1 MKPRWHEVT
10 AFFGGTFDP
19 PHLGH
24 LKAIRGLFSSPGVKK
39 VRIIP
44 SPIPPH
50 KSSFA
55 SIEQRL
61 KMAELNFAPLLGRDV
76 EIDFTEIERSV
87 RFPQQPT
94 YSYDTLCELRRE
106 ISELAFVIGTDQL
119 EKLDTW
125 HRFPD
130 ILNLCHWI
138 VLLRKPAGSEKADE
152 TLRRLASSGLVQSVT
167 DHQWKVQGQVQGNA
181 RGNTWIELVPTD
193 APALSSS
200 LVLETISK
208 TGQPPEDALSQ
219 EVQSYLKL
227 HRIYGMK

>member
-10 AFFGGTFDP
+10 ALFGGTFDP

-24 LKAIRGLFSSPGVKK
+24 LEAIRGLFSSPGVKK

-44 SPIPPH
+44 SPIPAH

-55 SIEQRL
+55 TIEQRL
-61 KMAELNFAPLLGRDV
+61 EMAHLNFAPLLGRDV
-76 EIDFTEIERSV
+76 EMDLREIERSV

-94 YSYDTLCELRRE
+94 YSYDTLCEIRRE
-106 ISELAFVIGTDQL
+106 IPELAFVIGTDQL

-125 HRFPD
+125 HRFPEV
-130 ILNLCHWI
+130 LNLCHWI
-138 VLLRKPAGSEKADE
+138 VLLRKPAGTEKAGE
-152 TLRRLASSGLVQSVT
+152 TLRRLASSGLVQGIT
-167 DHQWKVQGQVQGNA
+167 DYHWKIAGKPAGKTQGNA
-181 RGNTWIELVPTD
+181 WIELVPTD

-200 LVLETISK
+200 LVRETISK
-208 TGQPPEDALSQ
+208 TGQPREGALSP

-227 HRIYGMK
+227 HCIYGMK